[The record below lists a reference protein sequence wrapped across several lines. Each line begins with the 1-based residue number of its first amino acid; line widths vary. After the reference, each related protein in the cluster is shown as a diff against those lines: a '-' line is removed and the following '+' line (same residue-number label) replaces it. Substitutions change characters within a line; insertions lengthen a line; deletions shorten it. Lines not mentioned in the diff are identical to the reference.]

1 MEDATHPTGVA
12 ELAVMA
18 VTLHHGEG
26 NDGDQHYQ
34 QQAHILSP
42 PQ

>member
-1 MEDATHPTGVA
+1 MENATNPTGVT
-12 ELAVMA
+12 ELAVVP
-18 VTLHHGEG
+18 VTLHDGEG

>member
-1 MEDATHPTGVA
+1 MEDAFNPTGVA
-12 ELAVMA
+12 ELAVMS
-18 VTLHHGEG
+18 VTLHHDES